1 LIFNSYQY
9 NPQVDI
15 SAAQLIRNIPDFPK
29 PGILFKDITPLLA
42 DPKIFKQCCQA
53 ISNLAT
59 DADYIAGIE
68 ARGFIFAAAVATMSN
83 KGFIPIRKSGKLP
96 GETISKSYDLE
107 YGQATLEI
115 HANLIAAGKKV
126 LIVDDVLATGGTA
139 VAATDLIIA
148 ASLIPT
154 SLVFLLE
161 IPALGGRS
169 RIKQAHSGLQI
180 QTILAE

>member
-1 LIFNSYQY
+1 M
-9 NPQVDI
+9 DK
-15 SAAQLIRNIPDFPK
+15 AAAHLIRNIPDFPK

-42 DPKIFKQCCQA
+42 DEKMFKQCCQM
-53 ISNLAT
+53 ISDLAT
-59 DADYIAGIE
+59 NVDYIAGIE
-68 ARGFIFAAAVATMSN
+68 ARGFIFAAAAAAMSN

-96 GETISKSYDLE
+96 GETISKEYDLE
-107 YGQATLEI
+107 YGQAALEI
-115 HANLIAAGKKV
+115 HANLIPAGKKV

-161 IPALGGRS
+161 IAALGGRS
-169 RIKQAHSGLQI
+169 RIKQAHGGLQI

>member
-1 LIFNSYQY
+1 MTN
-9 NPQVDI
+9 D
-15 SAAQLIRNIPDFPK
+15 LIRVISDFPK
-29 PGILFKDITPLLA
+29 PGIIFKDITPLLA
-42 DPKIFKQCCQA
+42 DAKALNDSCEKIASYAK
-53 ISNLAT
+53 

-68 ARGFIFAAAVATMSN
+68 ARGFILASAVAVLSG

-96 GETISKSYDLE
+96 GQVISQSYELE

-115 HANLIAAGKKV
+115 HSDLVPAGKKV

-139 VAATDLIIA
+139 LASVELIEK

-154 SLVFLLE
+154 CLVFLLE
-161 IPALGGRS
+161 ISQLGGRS
-169 RIKQAHSGLQI
+169 RIQAARPGLLI

>member
-1 LIFNSYQY
+1 MTN
-9 NPQVDI
+9 D
-15 SAAQLIRNIPDFPK
+15 LIRVITDFPK
-29 PGILFKDITPLLA
+29 SGIIFKDITPLLA
-42 DPKIFKQCCQA
+42 DAKALNDCCEKIALYAK
-53 ISNLAT
+53 

-68 ARGFIFAAAVATMSN
+68 ARGFILASAVAVLSG

-96 GETISKSYDLE
+96 GQVISQSYELE

-115 HANLIAAGKKV
+115 HSNLVPAGKKV

-139 VAATDLIIA
+139 LASVELIEK

-154 SLVFLLE
+154 CLVFLLE
-161 IPALGGRS
+161 ISQLGGRS
-169 RIKQAHSGLQI
+169 RIQAARPGLQI

>member
-1 LIFNSYQY
+1 MTS
-9 NPQVDI
+9 D
-15 SAAQLIRNIPDFPK
+15 LIRVITDFPK
-29 PGILFKDITPLLA
+29 PGIIFKDITPLLA
-42 DPKIFKQCCQA
+42 DAKALNDCCEKIASYAK
-53 ISNLAT
+53 

-68 ARGFIFAAAVATMSN
+68 ARGFILASAVAVLSG

-96 GETISKSYDLE
+96 GQVISQSYELE

-115 HANLIAAGKKV
+115 HSNLVPAGKKV

-139 VAATDLIIA
+139 LASVELIEK

-154 SLVFLLE
+154 CLVFLLE
-161 IPALGGRS
+161 ISQLGGRS
-169 RIKQAHSGLQI
+169 RIQAARPGLQI

>member
-1 LIFNSYQY
+1 MTN
-9 NPQVDI
+9 D
-15 SAAQLIRNIPDFPK
+15 LIRVITDFPK
-29 PGILFKDITPLLA
+29 PGIIFKDITPLLA
-42 DPKIFKQCCQA
+42 DAKALNDCCEKIALYAK
-53 ISNLAT
+53 

-68 ARGFIFAAAVATMSN
+68 ARGFILASAVAVLSG

-96 GETISKSYDLE
+96 GQVISQSYELE

-115 HANLIAAGKKV
+115 HSDLVPAGKKV

-139 VAATDLIIA
+139 LASVELIEK

-154 SLVFLLE
+154 CLIFLLE
-161 IPALGGRS
+161 ISQLGGRS
-169 RIKQAHSGLQI
+169 RIQAARPSLQI

>member
-1 LIFNSYQY
+1 MNK
-9 NPQVDI
+9 V
-15 SAAQLIRNIPDFPK
+15 LIRIIADFPK
-29 PGILFKDITPLLA
+29 PGIIFKDITPLLA
-42 DPKIFKQCCQA
+42 DAKALNDCCEKIASYAK
-53 ISNLAT
+53 

-68 ARGFIFAAAVATMSN
+68 ARGFILASAVAVLSG

-96 GETISKSYDLE
+96 GQVISQSYELE

-115 HANLIAAGKKV
+115 HSNLVPAGKKV

-139 VAATDLIIA
+139 LASVELIEK

-154 SLVFLLE
+154 CLAFLLE
-161 IPALGGRS
+161 ISQLGGRS
-169 RIKQAHSGLQI
+169 RIQAARPGLQI

>member
-1 LIFNSYQY
+1 MTG
-9 NPQVDI
+9 D
-15 SAAQLIRNIPDFPK
+15 LIRVITDFPK
-29 PGILFKDITPLLA
+29 PGIIFKDITPLLA
-42 DPKIFKQCCQA
+42 DAKALNDCCEKIASYAK
-53 ISNLAT
+53 

-68 ARGFIFAAAVATMSN
+68 ARGFILASAVAVLSG

-96 GETISKSYDLE
+96 GQVISQSYELE

-115 HANLIAAGKKV
+115 HSDLVPAGKKI

-139 VAATDLIIA
+139 LASVELIEK

-154 SLVFLLE
+154 CLVFLLE
-161 IPALGGRS
+161 ISQLGGRS
-169 RIKQAHSGLQI
+169 RIQAARPGLQI

>member
-1 LIFNSYQY
+1 MTS
-9 NPQVDI
+9 D
-15 SAAQLIRNIPDFPK
+15 LIRVIADFPK
-29 PGILFKDITPLLA
+29 PGIIFKDIAPLLA
-42 DPKIFKQCCQA
+42 DAKALNDCCEKIASYAK
-53 ISNLAT
+53 

-68 ARGFIFAAAVATMSN
+68 ARGFILASAVAVLSG

-96 GETISKSYDLE
+96 GQVISQSYELE

-115 HANLIAAGKKV
+115 HSDLVPAGKKV

-139 VAATDLIIA
+139 LASVELIEK

-154 SLVFLLE
+154 CLVFLLE
-161 IPALGGRS
+161 ISQLGGRS
-169 RIKQAHSGLQI
+169 RIQAARPGLQI